1 MNSCK
6 NICDRKTIPWKM
18 SNYKNCKRCNLCKTW
33 FLRDGRSRCLCCGV
47 ILRGSKRAK
56 GKLELKRMEV

>member
-6 NICDRKTIPWKM
+6 NLCKREAIPFKM
-18 SNYKNCKRCNLCKTW
+18 SNYKNCKRCNLCSTW

-56 GKLELKRMEV
+56 GKLELKRMEI